1 MQSGRPGWTPES
13 IEDGYAYSILALPAP
28 EYYTGEV
35 ILGST
40 YRALLLGVSEA
51 NINLEDVQRL
61 PDLLSQATG
70 IAPEVWSRIVLEGA
84 DGLASPQPRGRW
96 ARGTWLPQ
104 LAPLVPQ
111 IAAHACAI
119 GAQRSRGNPANLL
132 LVTFL
137 RGLGKSQAIAL
148 SAKFAA
154 ALQVDEH
161 DDVFARFIESRLDLV
176 RPPYELGPSGTF
188 SAEVDRYFDASG
200 DSATPSPVAARFARD
215 VEATLELKQFLTR
228 RQWTVFLETL
238 LRLGLGT
245 QLLWTCRAN
254 EVLWRYTV
262 DVLSG
267 RPPPNEAELEANLWH
282 LQIANDPLM
291 EAGPGIGPSIR
302 SRLGRYAVARVGLN
316 ALLHSL
322 QEGGAGWVGPPL
334 GLCEGSNY
342 STSAGALDA
351 FLNHVE
357 QNRDTLTIDPIH
369 EAANVSDSWIRA
381 TAGFNRNNAFFLIYG
396 MGQLAPVDAR
406 FQGYDQS
413 FILSK
418 RGSIKSADGRPD
430 RSRWIVN
437 LGPSALVCLV
447 HACCR
452 TQTGFSATMEDFR
465 LHLAQYGIRASGDEL
480 KTGVIGRALQRLGLV
495 IDSPDAGGGRLLVDP
510 LGDL

>member
-188 SAEVDRYFDASG
+188 SAEVDGSFDASG
-200 DSATPSPVAARFARD
+200 DS
-215 VEATLELKQFLTR
+215 R
-228 RQWTVFLETL
+228 R
-238 LRLGLGT
+238 RL
-245 QLLWTCRAN
+245 
-254 EVLWRYTV
+254 
-262 DVLSG
+262 
-267 RPPPNEAELEANLWH
+267 P
-282 LQIANDPLM
+282 
-291 EAGPGIGPSIR
+291 
-302 SRLGRYAVARVGLN
+302 
-316 ALLHSL
+316 
-322 QEGGAGWVGPPL
+322 
-334 GLCEGSNY
+334 
-342 STSAGALDA
+342 
-351 FLNHVE
+351 
-357 QNRDTLTIDPIH
+357 
-369 EAANVSDSWIRA
+369 
-381 TAGFNRNNAFFLIYG
+381 
-396 MGQLAPVDAR
+396 
-406 FQGYDQS
+406 
-413 FILSK
+413 
-418 RGSIKSADGRPD
+418 
-430 RSRWIVN
+430 
-437 LGPSALVCLV
+437 
-447 HACCR
+447 
-452 TQTGFSATMEDFR
+452 
-465 LHLAQYGIRASGDEL
+465 
-480 KTGVIGRALQRLGLV
+480 
-495 IDSPDAGGGRLLVDP
+495 
-510 LGDL
+510 